1 MAESLRFRCS
11 CGKTYKTGVGNVGK
25 PFTCKEC
32 GQTLQI
38 PLAGGSGDEPSDGG
52 PPPLPCEPQA
62 GVLEKRM
69 RIIRRP
75 PLWSVL
81 AGRYCVVSMWCAPA
95 ISGSIA
101 PAHRRGAVG
110 HIGRNRHLRGPRPR
124 PPLLERA
131 LRVCERNLIVRTGLR
146 PRPAHLALHM
156 APA

>member
-69 RIIRRP
+69 RIM
-75 PLWSVL
+75 LWV
-81 AGRYCVVSMWCAPA
+81 M
-95 ISGSIA
+95 
-101 PAHRRGAVG
+101 
-110 HIGRNRHLRGPRPR
+110 
-124 PPLLERA
+124 
-131 LRVCERNLIVRTGLR
+131 TGLSCSTTLL
-146 PRPAHLALHM
+146 HVLSQSHCALH
-156 APA
+156 